1 VRKCACSCRGQR
13 PDHRQAVN
21 TMSMAAIFT
30 TQSHP
35 ILRFVGHS
43 RSLPGKQTAS
53 NHEPSK
59 CCRQVKHF
67 IPIFSEDMLM
77 QYTSTQ
83 SYGLAER
90 LLSQAAMMVMAVS
103 WNTRLRVHVAYII
116 LCRLFM
122 NQAQMESRSEPFR
135 RVFLHFF
142 SRLICGPD
150 LVHWARARC
159 NSLYCA
165 LSI

>member
-1 VRKCACSCRGQR
+1 
-13 PDHRQAVN
+13 
-21 TMSMAAIFT
+21 
-30 TQSHP
+30 
-35 ILRFVGHS
+35 
-43 RSLPGKQTAS
+43 
-53 NHEPSK
+53 
-59 CCRQVKHF
+59 
-67 IPIFSEDMLM
+67 M

-142 SRLICGPD
+142 LG
-150 LVHWARARC
+150 
-159 NSLYCA
+159 
-165 LSI
+165 